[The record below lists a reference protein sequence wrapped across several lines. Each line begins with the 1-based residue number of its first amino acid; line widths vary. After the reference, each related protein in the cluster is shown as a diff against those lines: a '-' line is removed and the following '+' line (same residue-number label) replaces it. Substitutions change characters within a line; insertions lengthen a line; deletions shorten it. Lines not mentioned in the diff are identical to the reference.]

1 MSLRHASSIATS
13 SPSSHYNGYKSGT
26 SSLNPSMTTP
36 STTALVKFGS
46 RALRSETR
54 AKAKDDIKR
63 VLNAIEKVKKWEKRW
78 VPLND
83 STLKIYRWVP
93 LDPSSSSLNKLT
105 PTKMDQY
112 ESTNGD
118 KDDMLHVEEQKN
130 LNLAINEASSE
141 STKNN
146 EEIKKDDGLMQEN
159 GDSQSLNEMDN
170 LSGDEN
176 ENMGDEEE
184 SDSKNPD
191 VK

>member
-1 MSLRHASSIATS
+1 MSLRHSTSLASS
-13 SPSSHYNGYKSGT
+13 SPSSHYNGSRSGT

-78 VPLND
+78 VPIND

-93 LDPSSSSLNKLT
+93 LDPSSSSLTKLS
-105 PTKMDQY
+105 PSKIDQY

-118 KDDMLHVEEQKN
+118 KDDLLLGDDQK
-130 LNLAINEASSE
+130 NEASSD
-141 STKNN
+141 TLKNN
-146 EEIKKDDGLMQEN
+146 EDIKKDDGLMQEN
-159 GDSQSLNEMDN
+159 GDSQSPLNGMDN

-176 ENMGDEEE
+176 ENENMGDEDE
-184 SDSKNPD
+184 SDKNLDSK
-191 VK
+191 

>member
-1 MSLRHASSIATS
+1 MSLRHSSSLGTS
-13 SPSSHYNGYKSGT
+13 SPAPHYNGNRSGT

-78 VPLND
+78 VPIND

-93 LDPSSSSLNKLT
+93 VDPSSSSLNKIT
-105 PTKMDQY
+105 SPKIDQY

-118 KDDMLHVEEQKN
+118 KDELLITDEQKN
-130 LNLAINEASSE
+130 SNLAINEASSD
-141 STKNN
+141 TIKNN
-146 EEIKKDDGLMQEN
+146 EETKKDDGLMQEN
-159 GDSQSLNEMDN
+159 GDSQSLNGMDN
-170 LSGDEN
+170 LSADEN

-184 SDSKNPD
+184 SDSKNLD
-191 VK
+191 SK